1 MIKLKI
7 FCLLATMWLI
17 VGGCNKNKC
26 GQAGPPPVNASLRLG
41 IENADGTD
49 YLATHPNVNRATCAV
64 YKEDWSYANLETGES
79 WEKVKTY
86 SSIDSAL
93 PIEYIALNEPVGIEI
108 TKIFYVKLDK
118 DTDTLKVVFRQ
129 KNQCFELDSFQ
140 AYYNG
145 TPAESR
151 NDGYIV
157 IGRKK

>member
-26 GQAGPPPVNASLRLG
+26 GKAGPGLESAVLRLG

-49 YLATHPNVNRATCAV
+49 YLASHPNVNPKTCVV
-64 YKEDWSYANLETGES
+64 YKEDGSYANMYGGGS
-79 WEKVKTY
+79 WEEMKDI
-86 SSIDSAL
+86 SSLSSAL
-93 PIEYIALNEPVGIEI
+93 PIEYIGQYEPVDVEI

-118 DTDTLKVVFRQ
+118 DMDTLKVVFRQ
-129 KNQCFELDSFQ
+129 KNLCFELDSFQ

-145 TPAESR
+145 VPVGGNPPYAPR
-151 NDGYIV
+151 V
-157 IGRKK
+157 RKK